1 MQLYFY
7 RFVSSSL
14 FLLEVV
20 LKLFDYFWEPN
31 SLFSKFCVNCL
42 LMFYF
47 VYCTDCVLNDVKEA
61 CWCTLS
67 LVALPVPH
75 MCFWP
80 AKTGKNLEFFEMHTC
95 HWPGDQIWFRHKWK
109 KLFTASLLL
118 RCIDWYSCLRLLGMS
133 FFQLCFLF

>member
-14 FLLEVV
+14 FFLEVV

-47 VYCTDCVLNDVKEA
+47 VFCTDCVSNDIKEA
-61 CWCTLS
+61 CWCTFS
-67 LVALPVPH
+67 LVALLVPH

-80 AKTGKNLEFFEMHTC
+80 AKTRKKLKLFELPTW
-95 HWPGDQIWFRHKWK
+95 HWPGAQIWFTHKEGNWLQL
-109 KLFTASLLL
+109 LFYFIVLVGIVASV
-118 RCIDWYSCLRLLGMS
+118 IAMI